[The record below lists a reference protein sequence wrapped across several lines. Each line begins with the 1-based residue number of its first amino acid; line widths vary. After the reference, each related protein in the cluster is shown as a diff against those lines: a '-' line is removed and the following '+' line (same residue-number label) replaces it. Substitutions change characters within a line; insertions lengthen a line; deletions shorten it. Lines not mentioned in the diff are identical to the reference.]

1 MRVHFNRKEAMQK
14 FLFTSIAVLITLGLV
29 FLSSPVLAQDVDTH
43 DGTTTNGTV
52 PFAASWELTEPDVSA
67 FTDSVDIA
75 AYDADWIIIN
85 DLIAITDFD
94 CNTMFKITATKGGWT
109 LPGLYGGAKE
119 TDGTDSDL
127 LLMVD
132 NITAGYASDGLAAL
146 GTYAAFTV
154 IVPAGSDIIGGGSL
168 GGGQN
173 EAHGVEN
180 AACDINARILM
191 DWATDVVG
199 AYSIT
204 VTLTISEV
212 N

>member
-1 MRVHFNRKEAMQK
+1 MQK